1 VAQLQ
6 KPEFVYMGG
15 ALRRW
20 EEAVLHVGCEGV
32 NRGLNVF
39 EGIKGYW
46 QPNGQFGI
54 LQLKR
59 HYERL
64 CRSARL
70 LHIPF
75 DHSFDQYSKAIFE
88 LMGALLKTDKDMWAR
103 TTLFAIDGH
112 WG

>member
-1 VAQLQ
+1 MSAA
-6 KPEFVYMGG
+6 KS
-15 ALRRW
+15 A
-20 EEAVLHVGCEGV
+20 
-32 NRGLNVF
+32 NRSLNVF

-70 LHIPF
+70 LQIPF
-75 DHSFDQYSKAIFE
+75 DHSLDQYRDAIFE
-88 LMGALLKTDKDMWAR
+88 LMGVLLKPDKDMWAR
-103 TTLFAIDGH
+103 TTLFAIEGHSGRRDGNRY
-112 WG
+112 GRDSLSSG

>member
-1 VAQLQ
+1 MAQLQ
-6 KPEFVYMGG
+6 KPEFAYMGG

-32 NRGLNVF
+32 NRSLNVF

-75 DHSFDQYSKAIFE
+75 DHSLTIQRCN
-88 LMGALLKTDKDMWAR
+88 L
-103 TTLFAIDGH
+103 
-112 WG
+112 